1 MQLLFLLL
9 PIIGLAGLIGWIWL
23 VTIAFKKSTLWGVGV
38 LIFFPAAIVFAIKN
52 WEESKTPFLIYC
64 GSCLASFLVMFLAL
78 AVIGGAVMNE
88 ANAQFN
94 QEGFAVEPTLGQADP
109 GAGAQP
115 DFATIP
121 QATDAAPS
129 PDLSPDDSI
138 QFAQGDA
145 VFDADR
151 LSPAQFVPAT
161 MPMDETLLTGK
172 VSVNR
177 ASDAVGQAM
186 RITGRDGLVYRGF
199 LAEVKR
205 DSLVFERY
213 LNGGTFAFELPKR
226 DVKSLELLD
235 R

>member
-9 PIIGLAGLIGWIWL
+9 PIIGLAGMIGWIWL
-23 VTIAFKKSTLWGVGV
+23 AIIAFRKSTLWGVGV

-52 WEESKTPFLIYC
+52 WQESKTPFLIYC
-64 GSCLASFLVMFLAL
+64 GSCVASFLVMFLAL
-78 AVIGGAVMNE
+78 ALIGGAVMNE
-88 ANAQFN
+88 ASAQFN
-94 QEGFAVEPTLGQADP
+94 QEGFTVEPTL
-109 GAGAQP
+109 QP
-115 DFATIP
+115 DFAAIP
-121 QATDAAPS
+121 QPSADSHAPD
-129 PDLSPDDSI
+129 PGPEDTV
-138 QFAQGDA
+138 QFAHGDS
-145 VFDADR
+145 VFDADH
-151 LSPAQFVPAT
+151 LSTTQFVPAS
-161 MPMDETLLTGK
+161 MPMDDPLFSGK

-213 LNGGTFAFELPKR
+213 INGGTFAFELPKR